1 MLFMLNLFKK
11 KLLIKNKPKIIF
23 SDGKNPLLQQAIES
37 LKNYIDPI
45 ILFKKKNDIPKNF
58 PFKTITIDTID
69 LNKYVQF
76 FHTLSKK
83 KNKFSTS

>member
-1 MLFMLNLFKK
+1 MLVGSNKK
-11 KLLIKNKPKIIF
+11 ILQNKNKPKIIF

-58 PFKTITIDTID
+58 PF
-69 LNKYVQF
+69 
-76 FHTLSKK
+76 
-83 KNKFSTS
+83 

>member
-1 MLFMLNLFKK
+1 MLVGSNKK
-11 KLLIKNKPKIIF
+11 ILQNKNKPKIIF
-23 SDGKNPLLQQAIES
+23 NDGKNPLLQQAIKS

-45 ILFKKKNDIPKNF
+45 ILFKNENDIPKNF
-58 PFKTITIDTID
+58 PFKTIAIDTID

-76 FHTLSKK
+76 FHGLSKK